1 LKPNWIAVGALSG
14 ALAVALGAF
23 GAHGLKDRVSA
34 ADLEIWKTGVLYQ
47 AIHAVALVLF
57 GLFRDGLGRDGRGR
71 DGFRTKGRGW
81 SSAPGWA
88 FLSGSLVFSGTLYA
102 LALGG
107 PRVLGAITPLGG
119 LALIVGWLAFAVLA
133 VRRREPSEGSG
144 EN

>member
-1 LKPNWIAVGALSG
+1 LKPNWIAIGALSG
-14 ALAVALGAF
+14 ALAVVLGAF
-23 GAHGLKDRVSA
+23 GAHGLKDRISP
-34 ADLEIWKTGVLYQ
+34 ADLEIWRTGVLYQ

-57 GLFRDGLGRDGRGR
+57 GLFRDGLAR
-71 DGFRTKGRGW
+71 DGFRREKRGW

-119 LALIVGWLAFAVLA
+119 LAFIVGWLAFAVIA
-133 VRRREPSEGSG
+133 IRGREPSEGPG
-144 EN
+144 KN